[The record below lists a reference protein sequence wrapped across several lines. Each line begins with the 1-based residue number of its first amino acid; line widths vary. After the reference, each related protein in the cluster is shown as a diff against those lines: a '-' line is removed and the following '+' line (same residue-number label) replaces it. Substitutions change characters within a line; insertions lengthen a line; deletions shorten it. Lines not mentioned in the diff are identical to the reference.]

1 MVNEIVPACRTVRK
15 LGGVYGQARRQV
27 LAFLLPSW
35 KWEGLD
41 ASDGVDLP
49 PQLLVR
55 ELLNIGHDTDVCVEI
70 VIELVASPC
79 KAADK
84 AAVNERRN
92 LAEDQPNLD

>member
-1 MVNEIVPACRTVRK
+1 MPACRTVRK

-55 ELLNIGHDTDVCVEI
+55 ELLNIGHDTDVSIEI
-70 VIELVASPC
+70 MIELVASPR